1 MQMRRVAKGRCPRTS
16 RFDAFA
22 TTSLGVPSDGCRIA
36 VAAVLELVVP
46 LNVSPEV
53 RGLPRSRDLMGRRPV
68 RRRRASL
75 KTGPQRAARGSLVA
89 AGFLVSILTGVVLY
103 FLPAIQVALRD
114 TGQANTSLGGNPQ
127 LKPVSANE
135 SLSPTSPFTLLLL
148 GSDSDSKFKGDYLT
162 QSMILTRV
170 DPVTKH
176 VTMLSIPR
184 DLWVRLCTGGYG
196 KIDQAFLHGGAQ
208 CAIQTVEKDLD
219 VHVDYYAWIGLQGL
233 VSVLNDVGGVNVI
246 ANNPVMDDYYPADL
260 SGGNPFWYERILVLP
275 GAQHMSGTL
284 ALQYVRARHDD
295 AYGDFAR
302 SQRQQQILIAL
313 RAKTK
318 HLSLADIPNLAAS
331 LGSDFQTDMSIV
343 QVSGLLPIAGA
354 VPLASITQVVLLPP
368 YTSNEV
374 VAAQD
379 ALRPNWALIRPE
391 VAKYFP
397 VT

>member
-1 MQMRRVAKGRCPRTS
+1 
-16 RFDAFA
+16 
-22 TTSLGVPSDGCRIA
+22 
-36 VAAVLELVVP
+36 
-46 LNVSPEV
+46 
-53 RGLPRSRDLMGRRPV
+53 V

-75 KTGPQRAARGSLVA
+75 TTGRQRIARGSFVA

-114 TGQANTSLGGNPQ
+114 TGQANTALGGNPQ
-127 LKPVSANE
+127 LKPVSASE
-135 SLSPTSPFTLLLL
+135 SLSSTSPFTLLLL

-170 DPVTKH
+170 DPVSKH

-184 DLWVRLCTGGYG
+184 DLWVQLCTGGYG
-196 KIDQAFLHGGAQ
+196 KIDQSFLHGGAQ
-208 CAIQTVEKDLD
+208 CAIQTVEKDLH

-260 SGGNPFWYERILVLP
+260 SGGNPFDYQRILVLP
-275 GAQHMSGTL
+275 GAQHMNGTL
-284 ALQYVRARHDD
+284 ALEYVRARHDD

-318 HLSLADIPNLAAS
+318 HLSLADVPNLAAS
-331 LGSDFQTDMSIV
+331 LGSDFQTNMSIV
-343 QVSGLLPIAGA
+343 QVSGLLPIAGS
-354 VPLASITQVVLLPP
+354 VPLSSITQVVLLPP
-368 YTSNEV
+368 YTSSEFV
-374 VAAQD
+374 DSQD
-379 ALRPNWALIRPE
+379 ALKPNWGLIRPE

-397 VT
+397 AT

>member
-1 MQMRRVAKGRCPRTS
+1 LS
-16 RFDAFA
+16 R
-22 TTSLGVPSDGCRIA
+22 SY
-36 VAAVLELVVP
+36 
-46 LNVSPEV
+46 
-53 RGLPRSRDLMGRRPV
+53 DLSGRRTV

-75 KTGPQRAARGSLVA
+75 RSGRQRAARGSFVV
-89 AGFLVSILTGVVLY
+89 AGFLVSIITGVLLY

-114 TGQANTSLGGNPQ
+114 TGQVNTSLGGSAQ
-127 LKPVSANE
+127 LKPVSASE
-135 SLSPTSPFTLLLL
+135 HLSATAPFTVLLL
-148 GSDSDSKFKGDYLT
+148 GSDSDSKFKGDFLT

-170 DPVTKH
+170 DPATKH

-184 DLWVRLCTGGYG
+184 DLWVRLCTGSNG

-208 CAIQTVEKDLD
+208 CAIQTVERDLR

-233 VSVLNDVGGVNVI
+233 VSVINELGGVNVV

-260 SGGNPFWYERILVLP
+260 SGGNPFDYQRILVLP

-284 ALQYVRARHDD
+284 ALEYVRARHDD

-318 HLSLADIPNLAAS
+318 HISLADIPSLATS
-331 LGSDFQTDMSIV
+331 LGSDFQTDMSIG
-343 QVSGLLPIAGA
+343 QLSGLLPIAGS

-368 YTSNEV
+368 YTISQYLGGQAV
-374 VAAQD
+374 LMPD
-379 ALRPNWALIRPE
+379 WSLIGPE

-397 VT
+397 AAS

>member
-1 MQMRRVAKGRCPRTS
+1 M
-16 RFDAFA
+16 F
-22 TTSLGVPSDGCRIA
+22 
-36 VAAVLELVVP
+36 VV
-46 LNVSPEV
+46 
-53 RGLPRSRDLMGRRPV
+53 
-68 RRRRASL
+68 
-75 KTGPQRAARGSLVA
+75 
-89 AGFLVSILTGVVLY
+89 AGFAVSILVGVVLY

-127 LKPVSANE
+127 LRPVSASE
-135 SLSPTSPFTLLLL
+135 SLSSTSPFTLLLL

-184 DLWVRLCTGGYG
+184 DLWVRLCNGSNG

-208 CAIQTVEKDLD
+208 CAIQTVEKDLN

-233 VSVLNDVGGVNVI
+233 VSVLNQVGGVNVI

-260 SGGNPFWYERILVLP
+260 SGGSPFAYQRILVLP
-275 GAQHMSGTL
+275 GAQHMDGAL

-318 HLSLADIPNLAAS
+318 TLTLADVPSLATS
-331 LGSDFQTDMSIV
+331 LGSDFQTNMSIS
-343 QVSGLLPIAGA
+343 QVSGLLPIAGS

-368 YTSNEV
+368 YTSTETVDN
-374 VAAQD
+374 QD

-397 VT
+397 AN

>member
-1 MQMRRVAKGRCPRTS
+1 M
-16 RFDAFA
+16 
-22 TTSLGVPSDGCRIA
+22 
-36 VAAVLELVVP
+36 
-46 LNVSPEV
+46 
-53 RGLPRSRDLMGRRPV
+53 

-75 KTGPQRAARGSLVA
+75 RSGRQRAARGSFVV
-89 AGFLVSILTGVVLY
+89 AGFLVSIITGVLLY

-114 TGQANTSLGGNPQ
+114 TGQVNTSLGGSAQ
-127 LKPVSANE
+127 LKPVSASE
-135 SLSPTSPFTLLLL
+135 HLSATAPFTLLLL
-148 GSDSDSKFKGDYLT
+148 GSDSDSKFKGAFLT

-170 DPVTKH
+170 DPATKH

-184 DLWVRLCTGGYG
+184 DLWVRLCTGSNG

-208 CAIQTVEKDLD
+208 CAIQTVERDLR

-233 VSVLNDVGGVNVI
+233 VSVINELGGVNVV

-260 SGGNPFWYERILVLP
+260 SGGNPFDYQRILVLP
-275 GAQHMSGTL
+275 GAQHMIGTL
-284 ALQYVRARHDD
+284 ALEYVRARHDD

-318 HLSLADIPNLAAS
+318 HISLADIPSLATS
-331 LGSDFQTDMSIV
+331 LGSDFQTDMSIG
-343 QVSGLLPIAGA
+343 QLSGLLPIAGS

-368 YTSNEV
+368 YTISQYLGGQAV
-374 VAAQD
+374 LMPD
-379 ALRPNWALIRPE
+379 WSLIGPE

-397 VT
+397 AAS

>member
-1 MQMRRVAKGRCPRTS
+1 LS
-16 RFDAFA
+16 R
-22 TTSLGVPSDGCRIA
+22 SY
-36 VAAVLELVVP
+36 
-46 LNVSPEV
+46 
-53 RGLPRSRDLMGRRPV
+53 DLSGRRTV

-75 KTGPQRAARGSLVA
+75 RSGRQRAARGSFVV
-89 AGFLVSILTGVVLY
+89 AGFLVSIITGVLLY

-114 TGQANTSLGGNPQ
+114 TGQVNTSLGGSAQ
-127 LKPVSANE
+127 LKPVSASE
-135 SLSPTSPFTLLLL
+135 HLSATAPFTLLLL
-148 GSDSDSKFKGDYLT
+148 GSDSDSKFKGAFLT

-170 DPVTKH
+170 DPATKH

-184 DLWVRLCTGGYG
+184 DLWVRLCTGSNG

-208 CAIQTVEKDLD
+208 CAIQTVERDLR

-233 VSVLNDVGGVNVI
+233 VSVINELGGVNVV

-260 SGGNPFWYERILVLP
+260 WGGNPFDYQRILVLP

-284 ALQYVRARHDD
+284 ALEYVRARHDD

-318 HLSLADIPNLAAS
+318 HISLADIPSLATS
-331 LGSDFQTDMSIV
+331 LGSDFQTDMSIG
-343 QVSGLLPIAGA
+343 QLSGLLPIAGS

-368 YTSNEV
+368 YTISQYLGGQAV
-374 VAAQD
+374 LMPD
-379 ALRPNWALIRPE
+379 WSLIRPE

-397 VT
+397 AAS

>member
-1 MQMRRVAKGRCPRTS
+1 LS
-16 RFDAFA
+16 R
-22 TTSLGVPSDGCRIA
+22 SY
-36 VAAVLELVVP
+36 
-46 LNVSPEV
+46 
-53 RGLPRSRDLMGRRPV
+53 DLSGRRTV

-75 KTGPQRAARGSLVA
+75 RSGRQRAARGSFVV
-89 AGFLVSILTGVVLY
+89 AGFLVSIITGVLLY

-114 TGQANTSLGGNPQ
+114 TGQVNTSLGGSAQ
-127 LKPVSANE
+127 LKPVSASE
-135 SLSPTSPFTLLLL
+135 HLSATAPFTVLLL
-148 GSDSDSKFKGDYLT
+148 GSDSDSKFKGDFLT

-170 DPVTKH
+170 DPATKH

-184 DLWVRLCTGGYG
+184 DLWVRLCTGSNG

-208 CAIQTVEKDLD
+208 CAIQTVERDLR

-233 VSVLNDVGGVNVI
+233 VSVINELGGVNVVV
-246 ANNPVMDDYYPADL
+246 NNPVMDDYYPADL
-260 SGGNPFWYERILVLP
+260 SGGNPFDYQRILVLP

-284 ALQYVRARHDD
+284 ALEYVRARHDD

-318 HLSLADIPNLAAS
+318 HISLADIPSLATS
-331 LGSDFQTDMSIV
+331 LGSDFQTDMSIG
-343 QVSGLLPIAGA
+343 QLSGLLPIAGS

-368 YTSNEV
+368 YTISQYLGGQAV
-374 VAAQD
+374 LMPD
-379 ALRPNWALIRPE
+379 WSLIRPE

-397 VT
+397 AAS

>member
-1 MQMRRVAKGRCPRTS
+1 M
-16 RFDAFA
+16 
-22 TTSLGVPSDGCRIA
+22 
-36 VAAVLELVVP
+36 LVV
-46 LNVSPEV
+46 
-53 RGLPRSRDLMGRRPV
+53 
-68 RRRRASL
+68 
-75 KTGPQRAARGSLVA
+75 
-89 AGFLVSILTGVVLY
+89 AGFAVSILTGVVLY

-127 LKPVSANE
+127 LRPVSASE
-135 SLSPTSPFTLLLL
+135 SLSATSPFTLLLL

-170 DPVTKH
+170 DPVSKH

-184 DLWVRLCTGGYG
+184 DLWVRLCNGSNG

-208 CAIQTVEKDLD
+208 CAIQTVEKDLN
-219 VHVDYYAWIGLQGL
+219 VHIDYYAWIGLQGL
-233 VSVLNDVGGVNVI
+233 VSVLNQVGGVNVI

-260 SGGNPFWYERILVLP
+260 SGGNPFDYERILVLP
-275 GAQHMSGTL
+275 GAQHMDGTL
-284 ALQYVRARHDD
+284 ALEYVRARHDD

-318 HLSLADIPNLAAS
+318 TLTLADIPNLATS
-331 LGSDFQTDMSIV
+331 LGSDFQTNMSIS
-343 QVSGLLPIAGA
+343 QVSGLLPIAGS

-368 YTSNEV
+368 YTTTETID
-374 VAAQD
+374 AQD

-397 VT
+397 AS

>member
-1 MQMRRVAKGRCPRTS
+1 MS
-16 RFDAFA
+16 R
-22 TTSLGVPSDGCRIA
+22 SY
-36 VAAVLELVVP
+36 
-46 LNVSPEV
+46 
-53 RGLPRSRDLMGRRPV
+53 DLSGRRPA

-75 KTGPQRAARGSLVA
+75 KTGRQRAARGSFVA
-89 AGFLVSILTGVVLY
+89 AGFLVSMVTGVVLY

-114 TGQANTSLGGNPQ
+114 TGQVNTSLGGTAQ
-127 LKPVSANE
+127 LKPVSASE
-135 SLSPTSPFTLLLL
+135 HLSSTAPFTLLLL
-148 GSDSDSKFKGDYLT
+148 GSDSDSKFGGAYLT

-170 DPVTKH
+170 DPATKH

-184 DLWVRLCTGGYG
+184 DLWVRLCNGGNG

-208 CAIQTVEKDLD
+208 CAIQTVQRDLR
-219 VHVDYYAWIGLQGL
+219 VHIDYYAWIGLQGL
-233 VSVLNDVGGVNVI
+233 VSVLNQLGGINVI

-260 SGGNPFWYERILVLP
+260 SGGNPYDYQRILVLP

-284 ALQYVRARHDD
+284 ALEYVRARHDD

-318 HLSLADIPNLAAS
+318 HLSLADIPGLATS
-331 LGSDFQTDMSIV
+331 LGSNFQTNMSIG
-343 QVSGLLPIAGA
+343 QVSGLLPIAGS

-368 YTSNEV
+368 YTSNAYV
-374 VAAQD
+374 GGQD
-379 ALRPNWALIRPE
+379 ALLPNWSLIRPE

-397 VT
+397 AGS

>member
-1 MQMRRVAKGRCPRTS
+1 
-16 RFDAFA
+16 
-22 TTSLGVPSDGCRIA
+22 
-36 VAAVLELVVP
+36 
-46 LNVSPEV
+46 
-53 RGLPRSRDLMGRRPV
+53 MGRRPQ

-75 KTGPQRAARGSLVA
+75 KTGRQQAARGMLIV
-89 AGFLVSILTGVVLY
+89 AGFAVSILTGVVLY

-127 LKPVSANE
+127 LKPVSASE
-135 SLSPTSPFTLLLL
+135 SLSSTSPFTLLLL

-184 DLWVRLCTGGYG
+184 DLWVRLCNGRNG

-208 CAIQTVEKDLD
+208 CAIQTVEKDLN
-219 VHVDYYAWIGLQGL
+219 VHIDYYAWIGLQGL
-233 VSVLNDVGGVNVI
+233 VSVLNQVDGVNVI

-260 SGGNPFWYERILVLP
+260 TGGNPFDYQRILVLP
-275 GAQHMSGTL
+275 GAQHMDGTL
-284 ALQYVRARHDD
+284 ALEYVRARHDD

-318 HLSLADIPNLAAS
+318 TLTLADIPNLATS
-331 LGSDFQTDMSIV
+331 LGSDFQTNMSIG
-343 QVSGLLPIAGA
+343 QVSGLLPIAGS

-368 YTSNEV
+368 YTSTEYV
-374 VAAQD
+374 DSQD

-391 VAKYFP
+391 VARYFP
-397 VT
+397 AN

>member
-1 MQMRRVAKGRCPRTS
+1 MLIV
-16 RFDAFA
+16 
-22 TTSLGVPSDGCRIA
+22 
-36 VAAVLELVVP
+36 
-46 LNVSPEV
+46 
-53 RGLPRSRDLMGRRPV
+53 
-68 RRRRASL
+68 
-75 KTGPQRAARGSLVA
+75 
-89 AGFLVSILTGVVLY
+89 AGFVVSILTGVVLY

-127 LKPVSANE
+127 LKPVSASE
-135 SLSPTSPFTLLLL
+135 SLSATSPFTLLLL

-170 DPVTKH
+170 DPVSKH

-184 DLWVRLCTGGYG
+184 DLWVRLCNGSNG

-208 CAIQTVEKDLD
+208 CAIQTVEKDLN
-219 VHVDYYAWIGLQGL
+219 VHIDYYAWIGLQGL
-233 VSVLNDVGGVNVI
+233 VSVLNQVGGVNVI

-260 SGGNPFWYERILVLP
+260 SGGNPFDYERILVLP
-275 GAQHMSGTL
+275 GAQHMDGTL
-284 ALQYVRARHDD
+284 ALEYVRARHDD

-318 HLSLADIPNLAAS
+318 TLTLADIPNLATS
-331 LGSDFQTDMSIV
+331 LGSDFQTNMSIS
-343 QVSGLLPIAGA
+343 QVSGLLPIAGS

-368 YTSNEV
+368 YTTTETID
-374 VAAQD
+374 AQD

-397 VT
+397 AS

>member
-1 MQMRRVAKGRCPRTS
+1 LSRSYDLSGRHR
-16 RFDAFA
+16 
-22 TTSLGVPSDGCRIA
+22 
-36 VAAVLELVVP
+36 
-46 LNVSPEV
+46 
-53 RGLPRSRDLMGRRPV
+53 V

-75 KTGPQRAARGSLVA
+75 KTGRQRAGRGSLVA
-89 AGFLVSILTGVVLY
+89 AGFLISILAGVVLY

-114 TGQANTSLGGNPQ
+114 TGQVNTSLGGGAQ
-127 LKPVSANE
+127 LKPVSASEN
-135 SLSPTSPFTLLLL
+135 LSSTSPFTLLLL

-170 DPVTKH
+170 DPATRH

-184 DLWVRLCTGGYG
+184 DLWVRLCNGSNG

-208 CAIQTVEKDLD
+208 CSIQTVERDLR
-219 VHVDYYAWIGLQGL
+219 VHIDYYAWIGLQGL
-233 VSVLNDVGGVNVI
+233 VSVLNELGGVNVI

-260 SGGNPFWYERILVLP
+260 TGGNPFDYQRILVLP

-284 ALQYVRARHDD
+284 ALEYVRARHDD

-318 HLSLADIPNLAAS
+318 HVSLADIPSLATS
-331 LGSDFQTDMSIV
+331 LGSDFQTDMSIG
-343 QVSGLLPIAGA
+343 QVSGLLPIAGS
-354 VPLASITQVVLLPP
+354 VPLSAITQVVLLPP
-368 YTSNEV
+368 YTRTV
-374 VAAQD
+374 IVGGQD
-379 ALRPNWALIRPE
+379 ALMPNWSLIRPE

-397 VT
+397 VTS

>member
-1 MQMRRVAKGRCPRTS
+1 
-16 RFDAFA
+16 
-22 TTSLGVPSDGCRIA
+22 
-36 VAAVLELVVP
+36 
-46 LNVSPEV
+46 
-53 RGLPRSRDLMGRRPV
+53 MGRRPV
-68 RRRRASL
+68 RRRRASQ
-75 KTGPQRAARGSLVA
+75 KTGRQRVARGSLIA

-135 SLSPTSPFTLLLL
+135 SLSSTSPFTLLLL

-208 CAIQTVEKDLD
+208 CAIQTVEKDLN

-260 SGGNPFWYERILVLP
+260 SGGNPFDYERILVLP
-275 GAQHMSGTL
+275 GAQHMRRG
-284 ALQYVRARHDD
+284 ARARVC
-295 AYGDFAR
+295 AR
-302 SQRQQQILIAL
+302 APRRRLRRL
-313 RAKTK
+313 RA
-318 HLSLADIPNLAAS
+318 LPAPAADPDRAARQDQAPLARRRAESCGVARHRLPDQHEHRAGERTAADRGLGAALVDHAGGAAAS
-331 LGSDFQTDMSIV
+331 VHEQRIRGLAGRAATELDAHPSRSR
-343 QVSGLLPIAGA
+343 QVLPGE
-354 VPLASITQVVLLPP
+354 LT
-368 YTSNEV
+368 
-374 VAAQD
+374 
-379 ALRPNWALIRPE
+379 
-391 VAKYFP
+391 
-397 VT
+397 

>member
-1 MQMRRVAKGRCPRTS
+1 MGGR
-16 RFDAFA
+16 
-22 TTSLGVPSDGCRIA
+22 PS
-36 VAAVLELVVP
+36 
-46 LNVSPEV
+46 
-53 RGLPRSRDLMGRRPV
+53 

-75 KTGPQRAARGSLVA
+75 KSSRQRAARRSLIA
-89 AGFLVSILTGVVLY
+89 AGVLVSILTGVVVY
-103 FLPAIQVALRD
+103 FLPALEVALHD

-127 LKPVSANE
+127 LRPVSASEN
-135 SLSPTSPFTLLLL
+135 LSSTAPFTLLLL

-170 DPVTKH
+170 DPAAKR

-184 DLWVRLCTGGYG
+184 DLWVRLCNGGNG

-208 CAIQTVEKDLD
+208 CAIQTVENDLQ

-260 SGGNPFWYERILVLP
+260 SGGNPFDYQRILVLP
-275 GAQHMSGTL
+275 GAQHMDGAL
-284 ALQYVRARHDD
+284 ALEYVRARHDD

-318 HLSLADIPNLAAS
+318 SLSFADIPNLATS
-331 LGSDFQTDMSIV
+331 LGSDFQTNMNIV
-343 QVSGLLPIAGA
+343 QVSGLLPVAGS
-354 VPLASITQVVLLPP
+354 VPLSSITQVVLLPP
-368 YTSNEV
+368 YTSTEYV
-374 VAAQD
+374 DSQD
-379 ALRPNWALIRPE
+379 ALRPNWSLIRPE

-397 VT
+397 

>member
-1 MQMRRVAKGRCPRTS
+1 MKSGR
-16 RFDAFA
+16 
-22 TTSLGVPSDGCRIA
+22 
-36 VAAVLELVVP
+36 
-46 LNVSPEV
+46 
-53 RGLPRSRDLMGRRPV
+53 
-68 RRRRASL
+68 
-75 KTGPQRAARGSLVA
+75 QRAARRTLVA
-89 AGFLVSILTGVVLY
+89 SGFLVSIVAGVVLY

-114 TGQANTSLGGNPQ
+114 TGQVNTSLGGTAE
-127 LKPVSANE
+127 LKPVSASE
-135 SLSPTSPFTLLLL
+135 HLSSRSPFTLLLL

-170 DPVTKH
+170 DPATKH

-184 DLWVRLCTGGYG
+184 DLWVHLCNGSNG

-208 CAIQTVEKDLD
+208 CAIQTVQRNLR
-219 VHVDYYAWIGLQGL
+219 VHIDFYAWIGLQGL
-233 VSVLNDVGGVNVI
+233 VSVLNQLGGVNVV

-260 SGGNPFWYERILVLP
+260 SGGNPFDYQRILVLP

-284 ALQYVRARHDD
+284 ALEYVRARHDD

-318 HLSLADIPNLAAS
+318 HLSLADVPSLATS
-331 LGSDFQTDMSIV
+331 LGSDFQTNMSIG
-343 QVSGLLPIAGA
+343 QVSGLLPIAGS

-368 YTSNEV
+368 YTNSV
-374 VAAQD
+374 SIGGQD
-379 ALRPNWALIRPE
+379 SLMPNWSLIRPE

-397 VT
+397 AAS

>member
-1 MQMRRVAKGRCPRTS
+1 MRSGRER
-16 RFDAFA
+16 A
-22 TTSLGVPSDGCRIA
+22 L
-36 VAAVLELVVP
+36 
-46 LNVSPEV
+46 
-53 RGLPRSRDLMGRRPV
+53 RR
-68 RRRRASL
+68 
-75 KTGPQRAARGSLVA
+75 SLVA
-89 AGFLVSILTGVVLY
+89 AGFLVSILAGVVLY

-114 TGQANTSLGGNPQ
+114 TGQVNTSLGGTAQ
-127 LKPVSANE
+127 LKPVSASE
-135 SLSPTSPFTLLLL
+135 HLSSTSPFTLLLL

-170 DPVTKH
+170 DPATKQ

-184 DLWVRLCTGGYG
+184 DLWVRLCNGSNG

-208 CAIQTVEKDLD
+208 CAIQTVQRNLR

-233 VSVLNDVGGVNVI
+233 VSVLNQLGGVNVI

-260 SGGNPFWYERILVLP
+260 SGGNPFDYQRILVLP

-284 ALQYVRARHDD
+284 ALEYVRARHDD

-318 HLSLADIPNLAAS
+318 HVSLADVPSLATS
-331 LGSDFQTDMSIV
+331 LGSDFQTNMSIG
-343 QVSGLLPIAGA
+343 QVSGLLPIAGS

-368 YTSNEV
+368 YTTNVSIGG
-374 VAAQD
+374 QSSLMPD
-379 ALRPNWALIRPE
+379 WSLIRPE

-397 VT
+397 AVS

>member
-1 MQMRRVAKGRCPRTS
+1 MS
-16 RFDAFA
+16 R
-22 TTSLGVPSDGCRIA
+22 SY
-36 VAAVLELVVP
+36 
-46 LNVSPEV
+46 
-53 RGLPRSRDLMGRRPV
+53 DLSGRRTV

-75 KTGPQRAARGSLVA
+75 RSGRQRAARGSFVV
-89 AGFLVSILTGVVLY
+89 AGFLVSIITGVLLY

-114 TGQANTSLGGNPQ
+114 TGQVNTSLGGSAQ
-127 LKPVSANE
+127 LKPVSASE
-135 SLSPTSPFTLLLL
+135 HLSATAPFTLLLL
-148 GSDSDSKFKGDYLT
+148 GSDSDSKFKGAFLT

-170 DPVTKH
+170 DPATKH

-184 DLWVRLCTGGYG
+184 DLWVRLCTGSNG

-208 CAIQTVEKDLD
+208 CAIQTVERDLR

-233 VSVLNDVGGVNVI
+233 VSVINELGGVNVV

-260 SGGNPFWYERILVLP
+260 WGGNPFDYQRILVLP

-284 ALQYVRARHDD
+284 ALEYVRARHDD

-318 HLSLADIPNLAAS
+318 HISLADIPSLATS
-331 LGSDFQTDMSIV
+331 LGSDFQTDMSIG
-343 QVSGLLPIAGA
+343 QLSGLLPIAGS

-368 YTSNEV
+368 YTISQYLGGQAV
-374 VAAQD
+374 LMPD
-379 ALRPNWALIRPE
+379 WSLIRPE

-397 VT
+397 AAS

>member
-1 MQMRRVAKGRCPRTS
+1 LS
-16 RFDAFA
+16 R
-22 TTSLGVPSDGCRIA
+22 SHQ
-36 VAAVLELVVP
+36 
-46 LNVSPEV
+46 
-53 RGLPRSRDLMGRRPV
+53 LMGRRPA
-68 RRRRASL
+68 RRRRASFR
-75 KTGPQRAARGSLVA
+75 TGGQRAFRGSLVA
-89 AGFLVSILTGVVLY
+89 SGFLVSILAGVVLY
-103 FLPAIQVALRD
+103 FLPAIEVALHD

-127 LKPVSANE
+127 LRPVSANE
-135 SLSPTSPFTLLLL
+135 HLSATAPFTLLLL

-170 DPVTKH
+170 DPATKR

-184 DLWVRLCTGGYG
+184 DLWVRLCNGSNG

-208 CAIQTVEKDLD
+208 CAIQTVENDLK

-260 SGGNPFWYERILVLP
+260 SGGNPFDYERILVLP
-275 GAQHMSGTL
+275 GAQHMDGSL
-284 ALQYVRARHDD
+284 ALEYVRARHDD

-318 HLSLADIPNLAAS
+318 QLSFADVPNLAAS
-331 LGSDFQTDMSIV
+331 LGADFQTDMSIV
-343 QVSGLLPIAGA
+343 QVSGLLPVAGS

-368 YTSNEV
+368 YTSSEYV
-374 VAAQD
+374 DSQD
-379 ALRPNWALIRPE
+379 ALRPDWSLIRPE
-391 VAKYFP
+391 VARYFP
-397 VT
+397 